1 MRILFMLPG
10 LPIGGM
16 ERMLVSLANALSRRG
31 HKVSVVT
38 YNVHRELADELL
50 PEVRF
55 IQKSL
60 KPHPIMK
67 RIPWVRHRW
76 YDDGMWETRTS
87 PESLYDYYVGKEKY
101 DAEIAFFRGL
111 SIKTLS
117 AKRKEDKLPRRLAW
131 VHSDFSKAKGWNY
144 NFANLASVQKA
155 YLSYDHVICVTNLA
169 KRGFIE
175 TVGDTGNLD
184 TIYNLLPIQDI
195 IAKSLETPLLIVPKH
210 KFNIILVGRLQD
222 AVKGQKRLI
231 NAVASLQK
239 EGLDIGVTLVGGGPD
254 EVLIRKHIVKKEAK
268 NFVHMIGS
276 QKNPYPFIKQ
286 ADLLVCASYY
296 EGYNLTVAEA
306 LILGTPVLS
315 TRCSGPV
322 EILADGKYGMI
333 VENSIE
339 GLYEGLNRF
348 ASDWDL
354 LSHYKK
360 MAIERRAFFNEEWV
374 ISQIETL
381 FKR

>member
-1 MRILFMLPG
+1 MLPG